1 MSTFTKSAVIA
12 TVLATASIMA
22 SAAIA
27 PASGVG
33 AYGEKT
39 VALQDGS
46 TLHIYKDGLMA
57 MENAFG
63 RPTVVASGQQLHEQN
78 GTTITMNGDEVARL
92 SMEKYQQNHR

>member
-1 MSTFTKSAVIA
+1 
-12 TVLATASIMA
+12 MA

-33 AYGEKT
+33 AYGEKA

-46 TLHIYKDGLMA
+46 TLNIYKHGLMA
-57 MENAFG
+57 MENASG

-92 SMEKYQQNHR
+92 SMEKSRQNHR

>member
-1 MSTFTKSAVIA
+1 VVTFTKSAVIA
-12 TVLATASIMA
+12 AVLATASIMA
-22 SAAIA
+22 SAAIP

-57 MENAFG
+57 MENDFG
-63 RPTVVASGQQLHEQN
+63 RPTVVASGHQLREQN
-78 GTTITMNGDEVARL
+78 GTTIKMNGDEVARL
-92 SMEKYQQNHR
+92 SMEKYHQNHH